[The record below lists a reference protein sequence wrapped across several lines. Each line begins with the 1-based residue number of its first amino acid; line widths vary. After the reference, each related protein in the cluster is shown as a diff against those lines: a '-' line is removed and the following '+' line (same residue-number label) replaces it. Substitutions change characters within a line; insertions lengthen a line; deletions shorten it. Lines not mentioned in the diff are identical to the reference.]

1 MSTENSIQSIPPAED
16 PRSLT
21 ARPPVSTLRD
31 HFLSFLNANNP
42 SGFRPEEVVALN
54 AKSIGDLMLFVATN
68 DYLTEKKLKSWAN
81 KIKKLSEYTVPHYR
95 ALDLIAALFGYQH
108 WHDAHKCLMRDGNI
122 KNLRNRNSINMQ
134 VFDYSPSSTKQR
146 LASDVKNAARRG
158 DGCP

>member
-81 KIKKLSEYTVPHYR
+81 KIKNCPNTLFR
-95 ALDLIAALFGYQH
+95 IIGRLISL
-108 WHDAHKCLMRDGNI
+108 
-122 KNLRNRNSINMQ
+122 LRYLATNTGMMPIN
-134 VFDYSPSSTKQR
+134 
-146 LASDVKNAARRG
+146 A
-158 DGCP
+158 